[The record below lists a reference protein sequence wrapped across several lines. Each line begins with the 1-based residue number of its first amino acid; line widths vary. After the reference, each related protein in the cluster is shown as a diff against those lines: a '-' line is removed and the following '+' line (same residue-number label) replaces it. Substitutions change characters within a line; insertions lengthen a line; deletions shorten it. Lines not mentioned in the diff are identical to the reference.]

1 MKRRK
6 KCNLGASMSG
16 ILSNAGSITPLG
28 AVTSAIGGMVTD
40 IISNKKNTELK
51 NKLSQLQYNANKT
64 AAYNAGINNAYNIGS
79 SYNNNEDD
87 IADRLSF
94 KIGGQYTDRIKS
106 ERLRAKCGGK
116 KKAK

>member
-6 KCNLGASMSG
+6 KCDLGTSMSNMF
-16 ILSNAGSITPLG
+16 SNPGSITPFG
-28 AVTSAIGGMVTD
+28 AVVSTIGGMVTD

-64 AAYNAGINNAYNIGS
+64 TAYNAGINNAYNIGN

-94 KIGGQYTDRIKS
+94 KIGGQYIDRIKS